1 MRGFILISFFLYI
14 AQTVHTQ
21 ATNIDYKLFEL
32 PSAIFKPIDV
42 PQGFRAAYELRIKQ
56 LIDHTDS
63 SKGYFYQRA
72 FLSHKG
78 FNKPTVLVTEGYQ
91 QHRNRLSE
99 LTQLLDANQII
110 VEHRYFGQSVPEE
123 MDYSYLNLK
132 QATTDLH
139 NITTIFK
146 EIYISKWISTGISK
160 GGQTTIFYKYYYPDD
175 MDANVPYVA
184 PFCLS
189 YEDKRIYTF
198 LDTIGDASCREKIKN
213 VQFKIL
219 ENREEA
225 LTYLKWYKYGAA
237 LDYTYHTFEE
247 AFEYMVLEYPFSFW
261 QWGYKCEDIPDTTRT
276 LEQLLVYLLNISEI
290 DFYSDRDVERYASHY
305 YQAATEMGYYG
316 YETDAFN
323 DLLVALPVSPR
334 PHAAFLP
341 NKMEVEFDGTLV
353 KKVYKWLEK
362 HGDRMIYIYGGTD
375 TWTAT
380 AIPPNKD
387 RESLWF
393 FMEGI
398 DHGKARIRN
407 MSEQEKELLYRTL
420 ESWLGI
426 PVNPIW

>member
-32 PSAIFKPIDV
+32 PSVIFKPIDV

-146 EIYISKWISTGISK
+146 EIYTSKWISTGISK

-237 LDYTYHTFEE
+237 LDYT
-247 AFEYMVLEYPFSFW
+247 
-261 QWGYKCEDIPDTTRT
+261 
-276 LEQLLVYLLNISEI
+276 
-290 DFYSDRDVERYASHY
+290 
-305 YQAATEMGYYG
+305 
-316 YETDAFN
+316 
-323 DLLVALPVSPR
+323 
-334 PHAAFLP
+334 
-341 NKMEVEFDGTLV
+341 
-353 KKVYKWLEK
+353 
-362 HGDRMIYIYGGTD
+362 
-375 TWTAT
+375 
-380 AIPPNKD
+380 
-387 RESLWF
+387 
-393 FMEGI
+393 
-398 DHGKARIRN
+398 
-407 MSEQEKELLYRTL
+407 
-420 ESWLGI
+420 
-426 PVNPIW
+426 